1 MKRVFKSLR
10 ARLVALIVAAML
22 PILVI
27 TWYGGLKIYRHA
39 IGDVYWEAKSLVQE
53 ISLEQDKH
61 INAAQYALMALAA
74 NPMVVERRPGF
85 CSIFDDV
92 LVQQEMFANVG
103 MTDLEGNSLC
113 RSIRMTR
120 DNSFKDQLWF
130 QRIREGHEEIVVGDY
145 HSGVLVDEPVVIVAK
160 PIKGRQ
166 GEHLAYLFVSV
177 DLSWFNRSNLGSRL
191 PEGTELFFHDHDGV
205 ILHSDPQPE
214 VWRDRPIAA
223 AIQRVGEADR
233 ETGVVEAYGGDGTLR
248 LFSFA
253 RLRSSLASE
262 NAFVAVGIPASNAL
276 VPVRRAGGLMLL
288 AIVGVFGGM
297 LVFAWLGARRLV
309 IAPVR
314 RMVRHAN
321 AYAAGDLTQR
331 SGVAEGT
338 ELSELAHA
346 LDEMAAK
353 MAERDRVLAQHLQAF
368 NEHAIVSAADTAG
381 RIVYA
386 NDKFCEISQYS
397 REEII
402 GKTHALIN
410 SGFHPP
416 EVFVDL
422 WNTISRGG
430 IWHGNIRNRRKDGSH
445 YWVAS
450 TIVPFFDRDGRLER
464 YFSIRTDITRALE
477 IDAALQKSEAHFR
490 LLAKNALD
498 VISLHDPDGRF
509 VYVSPSLE
517 RVLGHEP
524 SAMIGLEW
532 DAMVHPDD
540 MGRVRETLRAPVS
553 RGEPGECAYVRL
565 RHRNGDYIWADIS
578 AAPTRDEAGHILNI
592 QASARD
598 VTTRK
603 RMEDELRLHD
613 RALADSG
620 TGIVIFRC
628 GDLAIEYANTAF
640 LEIAELAEA
649 GITGQVWPV
658 LAQAVKSA
666 GGWRFLH
673 DAITLGAERHAV
685 VEGRSQRD
693 RTVWCDIFI
702 SPVHSEV
709 GEVTH
714 FVAAINDVTD
724 QISMEDELVRAK
736 ETAEQASQAKS
747 KFLSHVSHE
756 LRTPLNTIVGFAQLL
771 ESDPQAPLN
780 DEQQDNIKR
789 ILAAGWLLRELIDDV
804 LDLSRIE
811 TGRLELKPEQADVS
825 DLIRECLEQIAPHA
839 AAQGLELVNLS
850 AECVRQTVAV
860 DVNRFRQVL
869 LNLLSNA
876 VKYNREGGRVTVSCH
891 LLENGRL
898 RIAVTDSGIGI
909 SQARRNELFQYF
921 SRLGAEES
929 SIPGI
934 GVGLALCRHLVD
946 LMGGVITV
954 DSVEGEGSSFTIEL
968 PAARRE
974 AETTRLRDVSDAGV
988 PGGMNQ

>member
-10 ARLVALIVAAML
+10 SRLIALIVAAML
-22 PILVI
+22 PILLI

-39 IGDVYWEAKSLVQE
+39 IGDVYWEAKSLVQD

-85 CSIFDDV
+85 CSIFDDI
-92 LVQQEMFANVG
+92 LMQQEIFANVG
-103 MTDLEGNSLC
+103 MTDLDGNTLC

-120 DNSFKDQLWF
+120 DNSFKDRLWF
-130 QRIREGHEEIVVGDY
+130 QQIREGRNEIVVGDY
-145 HSGVLVDEPVVIVAK
+145 HPGVVVDEPVVIVAK

-177 DLSWFNRSNLGSRL
+177 DLSWFNRSNLGPRL
-191 PEGTELFFHDHDGV
+191 PEGAEVFFHDHNGV

-223 AIQRVGEADR
+223 AIQRVGAPDR

-253 RLRSSLASE
+253 RLRSSTASE
-262 NAFVAVGIPASNAL
+262 NAFIAVGIPTSVAL
-276 VPVRRAGGLMLL
+276 EPVRRAGGIAVL

-297 LVFAWLGARRLV
+297 LVFAWLGTGRLV

-314 RMVRHAN
+314 RMVRQAN
-321 AYAAGDLTQR
+321 AHAAGDLTQR
-331 SGVAEGT
+331 NGVAEGT

-346 LDEMAAK
+346 LDEMAGK

-368 NEHAIVSAADTAG
+368 NEHAIVSAANTAG

-402 GKTHALIN
+402 GKSHAVIN

-416 EVFVDL
+416 EFFAGL
-422 WNTISRGG
+422 WNTISRGDV
-430 IWHGNIRNRRKDGSH
+430 WHGNIRNRRKDGSH

-477 IDAALQKSEAHFR
+477 IDAALQKSEEHFR

-498 VISLHDPDGRF
+498 VISLHDPDGRL

-524 SAMIGLEW
+524 ASMTGLEC
-532 DAMVHPDD
+532 DALVHPDD
-540 MGRVRETLRAPVS
+540 IGRVRETLRAPVL
-553 RGEPGECAYVRL
+553 RGESGECAYVRL
-565 RHRNGDYIWADIS
+565 RHRNGKYIWADVS
-578 AAPTRDEAGHILNI
+578 AAPTRDEAGRILNI
-592 QASARD
+592 QMSARD
-598 VTTRK
+598 VTARK

-613 RALADSG
+613 RALAASG
-620 TGIVIFRC
+620 TGIVIFRR
-628 GDLAIEYANTAF
+628 GDLVIEYANAAF
-640 LEIAELAEA
+640 AEIAELPEA
-649 GITGQVWPV
+649 GITDRVWPV
-658 LAQAVKSA
+658 LAQAVQSA

-673 DAITLGAERHAV
+673 EAITIGAERHAV
-685 VEGRSQRD
+685 VEGTSQRG
-693 RTVWCDIFI
+693 RTAWCDIFI
-702 SPVHSEV
+702 SPVRSEA

-714 FVAAINDVTD
+714 YVAAISDVTD
-724 QISMEDELVRAK
+724 QINMEAELVRAK

-811 TGRLELKPEQADVS
+811 TGRLELKPEDANVS
-825 DLIRECLEQIAPHA
+825 DLIRECLERIAPHA

-860 DVNRFRQVL
+860 DVKRFRQVL

-891 LLENGRL
+891 LLENGLL
-898 RIAVTDSGIGI
+898 RIAVTDTGIGI
-909 SQARRNELFQYF
+909 SQEKRHELFQYF

-934 GVGLALCRHLVD
+934 GVGLALCRHLVG
-946 LMGGVITV
+946 LMGGVISV
-954 DSVEGEGSSFTIEL
+954 ESVEGEGSSFTIEL

-974 AETTRLRDVSDAGV
+974 TETAGSGDVSGARV
-988 PGGMNQ
+988 